1 MAARGLC
8 GAAPVSAPGAT
19 PSPDSAVSR
28 QAWLI
33 VGLLAAASALNY
45 FDRNIV
51 AVLKP
56 VLKAEFAL
64 TDVHYSWL
72 VTAFM
77 APYVVMY
84 VLAGRLVDRFG
95 ARAMLA
101 VFLAGWSLATLLNG
115 LVGGLAG
122 LLVCRFLLGVMEP
135 GGFNACQRAIVDWF
149 PKEKRGRAISLLS
162 PGTALGSILAPP
174 VLAWLG
180 TSLGWRW
187 GFFIPGLLGLGLA
200 ALWLACS
207 RRETD
212 LEARQQREEPVPLR
226 AILGSRALWGLLLAR
241 VVTDPVW
248 YFYQFWVPGY
258 FQEKLGLS
266 LADYGKVGWIPP
278 AVAMVACLAL
288 GWFTDARVGRGGDA
302 LRVRRNA
309 LIALSLLAPLGLLT
323 TGAGAIWIT
332 VMLVS
337 IVLFVGQ
344 AWFFFGSLLQTDL
357 FPRRA
362 IGTVNGLIGA
372 CGTSFGLAL
381 NFLIGNVIEEVGYV
395 PVFVVAGLLHPL
407 AALLVWRMVR
417 EPMREPA

>member
-1 MAARGLC
+1 MSLPA
-8 GAAPVSAPGAT
+8 SASLSVPE
-19 PSPDSAVSR
+19 SSVVSR
-28 QAWLI
+28 RAWLI
-33 VGLLAAASALNY
+33 VALLALASALNY

-95 ARAMLA
+95 ARPMLA
-101 VFLAGWSLATLLNG
+101 IFLAGWSLATLLNG
-115 LVGGLAG
+115 LVGGLVG
-122 LLVCRFLLGVMEP
+122 LLACRFLLGVMEP

-174 VLAWLG
+174 VLAWLS
-180 TSLGWRW
+180 TTLGWRW
-187 GFFIPGLLGLGLA
+187 GFLIPGVIGLGLA
-200 ALWLACS
+200 AVWLLCS
-207 RRETD
+207 ARPAESRAAVNA
-212 LEARQQREEPVPLR
+212 EAPVPMR
-226 AILGSRALWGLLLAR
+226 AILGSKALWGLLLAR

-266 LADYGKVGWIPP
+266 LAEYGKIGWIPP

-288 GWFTDARVGRGGDA
+288 GWSTDARVARGGES
-302 LRVRRNA
+302 LIVRRNT
-309 LIALSLLAPLGLLT
+309 LIALSALAPLGMLT
-323 TGAGAIWIT
+323 TWAGTPLVT
-332 VMLVS
+332 VVLVS
-337 IVLFVGQ
+337 IVLSVGQ

-357 FPRRA
+357 FPRSA
-362 IGTVNGLIGA
+362 IGTVNGLVGA
-372 CGTSFGLAL
+372 CGTSFGLVL
-381 NFLIGNVIEEVGYV
+381 NFVLGGVIEQAGYL
-395 PVFVVAGLLHPL
+395 PVFVIAGVLHPV

-417 EPMREPA
+417 TPMRADG